1 MIGSRWNKFVFCGV
15 SRTQQQQHKATTRA
29 RCGGEALGSGFRDR
43 FGVGIPAQ
51 GKDRA
56 AD

>member
-15 SRTQQQQHKATTRA
+15 SRTQQQQHNATTRA